1 MIIKTAGSLF
11 TGIGGFDLA
20 NEWMGWKNLFQC
32 ENNIPAQ
39 KVLMKNFGSIP
50 VGSIPFEYSGAKHRP
65 VLYSDIKNFNGK
77 EWYGKVDIISGGFPC
92 QPFSFAGKRQGKADD
107 RWLWHE
113 MRRVID
119 EARPPWVVAENV
131 AGIIKMDLDEV
142 LSDLEAIGYST
153 EAVVI
158 PAASVNAPHKR
169 DRVWIIAYSHSEAQS
184 RKSEHGSEGFRFS
197 SDSSSIGHKGQR
209 KVYGQMHTEPDRE
222 EQAGTTQP
230 GSTRDVTDTDSGN
243 GQSLRRYKTIERS
256 EYESFNGTVNNNSPS
271 GFITYTNEIGSLFE
285 RRIGELGRERPGIEN
300 SQIDAPDSGDGAKNK
315 KVQPRWD
322 AFTGEV
328 TRTYRN
334 DFENFPTQ
342 PPVCGR
348 NDGLSNRVDRLKQL
362 GNAIVP
368 QVAYEIFRCIDNIS
382 RNL

>member
-1 MIIKTAGSLF
+1 MIIRTAGSLF

-20 NEWMGWKNLFQC
+20 NEWMGWQNMFQC
-32 ENNIPAQ
+32 ENDIPAR

-50 VGSIPFEYSGAKHRP
+50 EGTIPFAYTGTKHRP

-92 QPFSFAGKRQGKADD
+92 QPFSIAGKRKGKADD

-131 AGIIKMDLDEV
+131 TGIIKMDLDEV
-142 LSDLEAIGYST
+142 LSDLENIGYSV
-153 EAVVI
+153 EAIII
-158 PAASVNAPHKR
+158 PAAGVNAPHKR
-169 DRVWIIAYSHSEAQS
+169 ERVWIIAYSHSEAQS
-184 RKSEHGSEGFRFS
+184 RSAEHDSEGFGVSSDTGSEGLEGSDIRETSFS
-197 SDSSSIGHKGQR
+197 NI
-209 KVYGQMHTEPDRE
+209 
-222 EQAGTTQP
+222 AG
-230 GSTRDVTDTDSGN
+230 SGN
-243 GQSLRRYKTIERS
+243 SRNVANTPDFGFPKSGAARSRR
-256 EYESFNGTVNNNSPS
+256 S
-271 GFITYTNEIGSLFE
+271 GF
-285 RRIGELGRERPGIEN
+285 EN
-300 SQIDAPDSGDGAKNK
+300 SNSDESSADSCNRTKNF

-328 TRTYRN
+328 ARTYRN
-334 DFENFPTQ
+334 DFHNFPTQ

-348 NDGLSNRVDRLKQL
+348 NDGLSNRIHRLRQL

-368 QVAYEIFRCIDNIS
+368 QVAYEIFKCIDQVS
-382 RNL
+382 RNLK